1 MTWQKNYVIVNVGES
16 QVYDIM
22 KRIRGI
28 RIQDIAAACGVS
40 AMTVSR
46 ALRGLEGVSEPK
58 RAEILTCAKRLNYVP
73 DMSARAMTVANS
85 NLVGI
90 ALPTLFNDVFADVLS
105 GMRGTFRSAG
115 YATVVETTDYNTA
128 TEEQWVER
136 LLSWRPAGIVLTGF
150 DHTAALRQRL
160 SDSNVPVVE
169 IWDWGR
175 EPIDLCVGVD
185 HHAAGLVLGRHVRA
199 LGYSRPAFIGAPEG
213 RDMRAEA
220 RMKGL
225 SEAFDGPLVV
235 ARPAEANAFEAGMA
249 GGETLIDQ
257 VERPD
262 VIFCLNDHIAF
273 GALMACDL
281 AGLRVPRDIGV
292 VGFNG
297 LPLAN
302 VLPVKL
308 TTMITPRRQMGIL
321 AARAILARAHRA
333 LQPRQQCLACTL
345 VPGNSV
351 SPRP

>member
-1 MTWQKNYVIVNVGES
+1 
-16 QVYDIM
+16 M
-22 KRIRGI
+22 KRTRGV
-28 RIQDIAAACGVS
+28 RIQDIATACGVS

-46 ALRGLEGVSEPK
+46 ALRGMEGVSEPK
-58 RAEILTCAKRLNYVP
+58 RAEILGCAKRMNYVP

-115 YATVVETTDYNTA
+115 YATVVETTDYDTA

-150 DHTAALRQRL
+150 DHAPGLRQML
-160 SDSNVPVVE
+160 AASNVPVVE

-185 HHAAGLVLGRHVRA
+185 HHAAGLA
-199 LGYSRPAFIGAPEG
+199 LGQHVQGLGYRRPAFIGAPEG

-220 RMKGL
+220 RLKGL
-225 SEAFDGPLVV
+225 SGAFDRPLMV
-235 ARPAEANAFEAGMA
+235 ARPAEVNAFEAGMA
-249 GGETLIDQ
+249 GGKTLIGQD
-257 VERPD
+257 ERPD

-273 GALMACDL
+273 GALMACTL
-281 AGLRVPRDIGV
+281 AGLEVPQHIGV

-297 LPLAN
+297 LPLTN

-321 AARAILARAHRA
+321 AARAILARAHGA
-333 LQPRQQCLACTL
+333 VQPRQQCLACTL
-345 VPGNSV
+345 VAGKSV
-351 SPRP
+351 SARN